1 MKSVKVNDV
10 VSMVEYLQG
19 YELSDQ
25 SMKVVVLEKSAGF
38 VAALGIEREQIG
50 VPFNREVMEE
60 CLDNIE
66 PMFPHDSHR
75 LLLIDRN
82 ADIAEGRV
90 ELADAL
96 SVAQMRGWTDTVAL
110 HMDDER
116 HLWLQND
123 GGPWM
128 DIGVAPR
135 ENPQM
140 VVDGFNAPARSQE
153 EYLARFRP
161 HEKAGFDLN
170 DDDEWAVSLKYVAS
184 PEEQSEF
191 ARQCVKKLSELEEH
205 EPVPTSQKK
214 VLVSLMQSADARFAA
229 IEEGAKRSVT
239 RRLTEIARETPKEHR
254 GNMYEVAGSVQF
266 LAGSSTAARVL
277 LKEARDR
284 KSELAETLLKVADAG
299 ASPLDVSKGLSEMTR
314 DHLRENQARWERVY
328 NSPRMPLGESRN
340 RADTIKVLTALH
352 KFKSVP
358 LTVENPEELA
368 KDVTTRLRS
377 NPTLP
382 YLVSKMTINDQELAD
397 TFDQVLGYS
406 PDEDSAKVAVGM
418 LGATGRLW
426 GEITEETPEAAW
438 IYLNEAIE
446 YETKNYPQGSHLQ
459 TFYTSMSEHPF
470 GALEAF
476 DARKVEN
483 AESNRDE
490 SLARDAAAETAM
502 KHTEI
507 DGVEW

>member
-1 MKSVKVNDV
+1 MKVTKLNDLVSV
-10 VSMVEYLQG
+10 VEYLQG
-19 YELSDQ
+19 FELRDQ
-25 SMKVVVLEKSAGF
+25 SMRIMVLDDAKRF
-38 VAALGIEREQIG
+38 VTALGIEREYIG

-60 CLDNIE
+60 CLNTIE
-66 PMFPHDSHR
+66 PMFPQDSHS
-75 LLLIDRN
+75 LVLIGHNTDTE
-82 ADIAEGRV
+82 EGRG
-90 ELADAL
+90 ELSDAL
-96 SVAQMRGWTDTVAL
+96 RAARARGWLGTVAL
-110 HMDDER
+110 HMDHER
-116 HLWLQND
+116 RLWRENNT
-123 GGPWM
+123 GPWQ
-128 DIGVAPR
+128 DIGVVPR

-140 VVDGFNAPARSQE
+140 VVEGFNAPARSQE
-153 EYLARFRP
+153 EYFARFRP

-184 PEEQSEF
+184 PEEKSEF

-214 VLVSLMQSADARFAA
+214 VLVSLMQSVDARFAA
-229 IEEGAKRSVT
+229 IEEGAKRGVT

-299 ASPLDVSKGLSEMTR
+299 ASPLDVSKGLSELTR

-406 PDEDSAKVAVGM
+406 PDEESAKVAVGM

-446 YETKNYPQGSHLQ
+446 YESKTYPQGSHLQ

-476 DARKVEN
+476 DARTVEN
-483 AESNRDE
+483 AESNKDE